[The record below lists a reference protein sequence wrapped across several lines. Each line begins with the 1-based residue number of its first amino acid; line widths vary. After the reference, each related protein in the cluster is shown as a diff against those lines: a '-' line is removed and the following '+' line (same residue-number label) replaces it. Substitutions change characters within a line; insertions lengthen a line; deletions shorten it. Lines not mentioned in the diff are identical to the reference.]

1 MPALYAKSTR
11 FVKCKKSKFEKYIL
25 WGVPVFCARVGG
37 LFWGVRHVVCF
48 CALGGREVAYHPAAF
63 EAGGSGSSFSAPDGT
78 HSQRAQGDSRVHS
91 LTLHRAHSARTAQQA
106 IGGAQLGQRWA

>member
-1 MPALYAKSTR
+1 MQNHSALSSTKSLNLKNIFSGGCLF
-11 FVKCKKSKFEKYIL
+11 FVRM
-25 WGVPVFCARVGG
+25 CAA
-37 LFWGVRHVVCF
+37 CF
-48 CALGGREVAYHPAAF
+48 FALGRREVAYHPAAF
-63 EAGGSGSSFSAPDGT
+63 EAGGSGSTFGAPERT